1 MGTRDPALGVPAEL
15 TKRTMAISASS
26 SAQQARQALAD
37 RLAELCR
44 DAGLTGLDLAERCGW
59 SRSKSS
65 RIMNARTP
73 PSADDIRAW
82 CRACEADERT
92 TEDLI
97 ASLRTAE
104 GMWVGWRRMERAG
117 LKQAQEAR
125 LPLYER
131 TRRFRSYSSWL
142 VPGMIQTQPYTT
154 AALQAIQR
162 RRGLVDDVAGAVS
175 VRMERQRVLYQG
187 DRRFAFLVEES
198 VLRSGIGGSEIMTG
212 QLGHLIS
219 VASLPN
225 VSLGVVPMR
234 PDRERW
240 PAEGFWIYDTAQ
252 VNVELIS
259 GYLTLT
265 QPSEVAMY
273 ADAFAELAE
282 VAVYGAPARALITSA
297 MDALG

>member
-1 MGTRDPALGVPAEL
+1 
-15 TKRTMAISASS
+15 
-26 SAQQARQALAD
+26 
-37 RLAELCR
+37 
-44 DAGLTGLDLAERCGW
+44 
-59 SRSKSS
+59 
-65 RIMNARTP
+65 MNARTP

-82 CRACEADERT
+82 CRACGAEEQ

-125 LPLYER
+125 LPLYQR

-142 VPGMIQTQPYTT
+142 VPGMIQTRPYTT

-162 RRGLVDDVAGAVS
+162 RRGLVDDVAEAVAA
-175 VRMERQRVLYQG
+175 RMERQRVLYEG

-198 VLRSGIGGSEIMTG
+198 VLRAGIGGTEVMAG
-212 QLGHLIS
+212 QLGHLVS

-259 GYLTLT
+259 GYLTIT
-265 QPSEVAMY
+265 QPSKVAMY
-273 ADAFAELAE
+273 AETFAELAAL
-282 VAVYGAPARALITSA
+282 AVYGANARALITDA
-297 MDALG
+297 MGRLS

>member
-1 MGTRDPALGVPAEL
+1 
-15 TKRTMAISASS
+15 MAVSPSS
-26 SAQQARQALAD
+26 SAQQARQALAT
-37 RLAELCR
+37 RLADLCR
-44 DAGLTGLDLAERCGW
+44 DAGLTGADLAERCGW
-59 SRSKSS
+59 SKSKSS

-82 CRACEADERT
+82 CHACGAEEQ

-104 GMWVGWRRMERAG
+104 GMWVDWRRMERAG

-125 LPLYER
+125 LPLYQR
-131 TRRFRSYSSWL
+131 THRFRSYSSWL
-142 VPGMIQTQPYTT
+142 VPGMIQTQPYTA

-162 RRGLVDDVAGAVS
+162 RRGLVDDVADAVAA
-175 VRMERQRVLYQG
+175 RMERQRVLYEG

-198 VLRSGIGGSEIMTG
+198 VIRSGIGGAEVMIG
-212 QLGHLIS
+212 QLGHLIAM
-219 VASLPN
+219 ASRPN

-240 PAEGFWIYDTAQ
+240 PVEGFWIYDAAQ
-252 VNVELIS
+252 VNVELVS
-259 GYLTLT
+259 GYLTIT

-273 ADAFAELAE
+273 ADTFAELAE
-282 VAVYGAPARALITSA
+282 LAVYGAKARSLISDA
-297 MDALG
+297 MDRLG

>member
-1 MGTRDPALGVPAEL
+1 MAL
-15 TKRTMAISASS
+15 SASS

-44 DAGLTGLDLAERCGW
+44 DAGLSGLDLAERCGW

-73 PSADDIRAW
+73 PSAEDIRAW
-82 CRACEADERT
+82 CRACGAEEQ
-92 TEDLI
+92 TEDLT
-97 ASLRTAE
+97 AMLRTAE

-154 AALQAIQR
+154 AALQAIQK
-162 RRGLVDDVAGAVS
+162 RRGLVDDVAGAVAA
-175 VRMERQRVLYQG
+175 RMERQRVLYEG

-198 VLRSGIGGSEIMTG
+198 VLRAGIGGAEVMTG
-212 QLGHLIS
+212 QLGHLIA

-225 VSLGVVPMR
+225 VSLGVVPMK

-240 PAEGFWIYDTAQ
+240 PAEGFWIYDAAQ
-252 VNVELIS
+252 VNVELVS
-259 GYLTLT
+259 GYLTIT
-265 QPSEVAMY
+265 QPSEVSMY
-273 ADAFAELAE
+273 ADTFTELAAL
-282 VAVYGAPARALITSA
+282 AVYGASARTLITA
-297 MDALG
+297 AIDALG

>member
-1 MGTRDPALGVPAEL
+1 MAL
-15 TKRTMAISASS
+15 SASS

-44 DAGLTGLDLAERCGW
+44 DAGLSGLDLAERCGW

-65 RIMNARTP
+65 RIMNTRTP
-73 PSADDIRAW
+73 PSSEDIRAW
-82 CRACEADERT
+82 CRACGAEEQ

-97 ASLRTAE
+97 AMLRTAE

-154 AALQAIQR
+154 AALRAIQR
-162 RRGLVDDVAGAVS
+162 RRGLVDDVAGAVAA
-175 VRMERQRVLYQG
+175 RMERQRVLHEG

-198 VLRSGIGGSEIMTG
+198 VLRAGIGGAEVMTG

-259 GYLTLT
+259 GYLTIT
-265 QPSEVAMY
+265 QPSEVGMY
-273 ADAFAELAE
+273 AETFAELAAL
-282 VAVYGAPARALITSA
+282 AVYGSPARVLITSA
-297 MDALG
+297 MAALS

>member
-1 MGTRDPALGVPAEL
+1 MAL
-15 TKRTMAISASS
+15 SASS

-44 DAGLTGLDLAERCGW
+44 DAGLSGLDLAERCEW

-82 CRACEADERT
+82 CKACGAEEY

-97 ASLRTAE
+97 AMLRTAE

-142 VPGMIQTQPYTT
+142 VPGMIQTRPYTT

-162 RRGLVDDVAGAVS
+162 RRGLVDDVAEAVAAR
-175 VRMERQRVLYQG
+175 VERQRVLYEG
-187 DRRFAFLVEES
+187 DRTFAFLVEES
-198 VLRSGIGGSEIMTG
+198 VLRSGIGGVEVMAG

-219 VASLPN
+219 VASTPN
-225 VSLGVVPMR
+225 ISMGVVPMR

-240 PAEGFWIYDTAQ
+240 PAEGFWIYDAAQ

-273 ADAFAELAE
+273 AETFAELAAL
-282 VAVYGAPARALITSA
+282 AVYGAAARTLITSA

>member
-1 MGTRDPALGVPAEL
+1 
-15 TKRTMAISASS
+15 MAVSPYSA
-26 SAQQARQALAD
+26 AQQARQALAD
-37 RLAELCR
+37 RLAEICR
-44 DAGLTGLDLAERCGW
+44 DAGLTGADIADRCEW

-82 CRACEADERT
+82 CRACSAEDQ

-117 LKQAQEAR
+117 LKQAQESR
-125 LPLYER
+125 LPLYQR

-142 VPGMIQTQPYTT
+142 VPGMIQTRPYTT

-162 RRGLVDDVAGAVS
+162 RRGLVDDVSEAVAA
-175 VRMERQRVLYQG
+175 RMERQRVLYEG

-198 VLRSGIGGSEIMTG
+198 VLIAGIGGAEVMAG
-212 QLGHLIS
+212 QLGHLLS

-225 VSLGVVPMR
+225 ASLGVVPMR

-252 VNVELIS
+252 VNVELTS

-265 QPSEVAMY
+265 QPSEVTMY
-273 ADAFAELAE
+273 AETFAELAAL
-282 VAVYGAPARALITSA
+282 AVYGAYARSLITSA
-297 MDALG
+297 MDRLS

>member
-1 MGTRDPALGVPAEL
+1 
-15 TKRTMAISASS
+15 MAVSASS
-26 SAQQARQALAD
+26 SAQQARQALAR
-37 RLAELCR
+37 RLADLCR

-82 CRACEADERT
+82 CRACGAEEQS
-92 TEDLI
+92 EDLI

-104 GMWVGWRRMERAG
+104 GMWVEWRRMERAG
-117 LKQAQEAR
+117 LRRAQEAR
-125 LPLYER
+125 LPLYRR

-142 VPGMIQTQPYTT
+142 VPGMIQTESYTT
-154 AALQAIQR
+154 AALRAIQR
-162 RRGLVDDVAGAVS
+162 RRGLTDDVADAVAA
-175 VRMERQRVLYQG
+175 RRERQRVLYEG

-198 VLRSGIGGSEIMTG
+198 VLRVGIGGAEVMSG

-219 VASLPN
+219 VAALPH

-240 PAEGFWIYDTAQ
+240 PAEGFWIYDATQ

-259 GYLTLT
+259 GYLTVT

-273 ADAFAELAE
+273 ADTFAELAAL
-282 VAVYGAPARALITSA
+282 AVYGAAARTLITSVV
-297 MDALG
+297 DALG

>member
-1 MGTRDPALGVPAEL
+1 
-15 TKRTMAISASS
+15 MAVSASS
-26 SAQQARQALAD
+26 SAQQARQALAK
-37 RLAELCR
+37 RLADLCR

-65 RIMNARTP
+65 RIMNAKTP

-82 CRACEADERT
+82 CQACGAEDQ

-104 GMWVGWRRMERAG
+104 GMWVNWRRMERAG

-125 LPLYER
+125 LPLYQR

-162 RRGLVDDVAGAVS
+162 RRGLVDDVAEAVAA
-175 VRMERQRVLYQG
+175 RMERQRVLYEG

-198 VLRSGIGGSEIMTG
+198 VLRAGIGGAEVMSG

-225 VSLGVVPMR
+225 VSLGIVPMR

-240 PAEGFWIYDTAQ
+240 PAEGFWIYDMAQ
-252 VNVELIS
+252 VNVELVS
-259 GYLTLT
+259 GYLTIT
-265 QPSEVAMY
+265 QPSEVTMY
-273 ADAFAELAE
+273 AETFAELAAL
-282 VAVYGAPARALITSA
+282 AVYGAAARALITSA
-297 MDALG
+297 LGALG

>member
-1 MGTRDPALGVPAEL
+1 
-15 TKRTMAISASS
+15 MAVSSYS

-44 DAGLTGLDLAERCGW
+44 DAGLTGADIADRCEW
-59 SRSKSS
+59 SLSKSS

-82 CRACEADERT
+82 CRACGAEDQ

-125 LPLYER
+125 LPLYQR

-142 VPGMIQTQPYTT
+142 VPGMIQTRPYTT

-162 RRGLVDDVAGAVS
+162 RRGLVDDVAEAVAA
-175 VRMERQRVLYQG
+175 RMERQRVLYEG

-198 VLRSGIGGSEIMTG
+198 VLRAGIGGAEVMAG
-212 QLGHLIS
+212 QLGHLVS

-225 VSLGVVPMR
+225 VSLGVVPMQ

-259 GYLTLT
+259 GYLTIT

-273 ADAFAELAE
+273 AETFAELAAL
-282 VAVYGAPARALITSA
+282 AVYGANARALITDA
-297 MDALG
+297 MDRLS

>member
-1 MGTRDPALGVPAEL
+1 MAL
-15 TKRTMAISASS
+15 SASS

-37 RLAELCR
+37 RLVELCR
-44 DAGLTGLDLAERCGW
+44 DAGLSGLDLAERCAW

-73 PSADDIRAW
+73 PSAEDIRAW
-82 CRACEADERT
+82 CRACGAEDQ

-97 ASLRTAE
+97 ATLRTAE

-154 AALQAIQR
+154 AALRAIQR
-162 RRGLVDDVAGAVS
+162 RRGLVDDVADAVAA
-175 VRMERQRVLYQG
+175 RMERQRVLYEG
-187 DRRFAFLVEES
+187 DRRFAFLIEES
-198 VLRSGIGGSEIMTG
+198 VLRAGIGGADVMTG
-212 QLGHLIS
+212 QLAHLIS

-225 VSLGVVPMR
+225 VSLGVVPMG

-259 GYLTLT
+259 GYLTIT
-265 QPSEVAMY
+265 QPSEVSMY
-273 ADAFAELAE
+273 AETFAELAAL
-282 VAVYGAPARALITSA
+282 AVYGSPARALITSA
-297 MDALG
+297 VAALS

>member
-1 MGTRDPALGVPAEL
+1 MAL
-15 TKRTMAISASS
+15 SASS

-44 DAGLTGLDLAERCGW
+44 DAGLSGLDLAERCDW

-65 RIMNARTP
+65 RIMNGRTP

-82 CRACEADERT
+82 CTACGVEDQ

-97 ASLRTAE
+97 AMLRTAE

-142 VPGMIQTQPYTT
+142 VPGMIQTRPYTT

-162 RRGLVDDVAGAVS
+162 RRGLVDDVAEAVAA
-175 VRMERQRVLYQG
+175 RMERQRVLYEG
-187 DRRFAFLVEES
+187 DHTFALLVEES
-198 VLRSGIGGSEIMTG
+198 VLRSGIGGADVMTG

-219 VASLPN
+219 IASLPN

-240 PAEGFWIYDTAQ
+240 PAEGFWIYDSAQ

-265 QPSEVAMY
+265 QPSEVTMY
-273 ADAFAELAE
+273 AETFAELAAL
-282 VAVYGAPARALITSA
+282 AVYGAAARTLITSA

>member
-1 MGTRDPALGVPAEL
+1 
-15 TKRTMAISASS
+15 MAASASS
-26 SAQQARQALAD
+26 SAQQARQTLAD
-37 RLAELCR
+37 RLGEMCR
-44 DAGLTGLDLAERCGW
+44 DAGLTGRDLAARCEW
-59 SRSKSS
+59 SPSKSS
-65 RIMNARTP
+65 RIINGRTP
-73 PSADDIRAW
+73 PSTDDIRAW
-82 CRACEADERT
+82 CQACGADSQ

-97 ASLRTAE
+97 AMLRTAE
-104 GMWVGWRRMERAG
+104 GMWVGWRRMERSG

-125 LPLYER
+125 LPLYQR

-162 RRGLVDDVAGAVS
+162 RRGLVNDVAEAVAA
-175 VRMERQRVLYQG
+175 RMERQRVLYEG

-198 VLRSGIGGSEIMTG
+198 VIRSGIGGAEVMSG

-219 VASLPN
+219 IASLPN

-240 PAEGFWIYDTAQ
+240 PVEGFWIYDTAQ
-252 VNVELIS
+252 VNVELVS
-259 GYLTLT
+259 GYLTIT

-273 ADAFAELAE
+273 ADTFAELADL
-282 VAVYGAPARALITSA
+282 AVYGATARALIAAA
-297 MDALG
+297 MESLA

>member
-1 MGTRDPALGVPAEL
+1 
-15 TKRTMAISASS
+15 MAVSPYST
-26 SAQQARQALAD
+26 AQQARQALAD
-37 RLAELCR
+37 RLAEICR
-44 DAGLTGLDLAERCGW
+44 DAGLTGADIADRCEW

-82 CRACEADERT
+82 CRACNAEDQ

-117 LKQAQEAR
+117 LKQAQESR
-125 LPLYER
+125 LPLYQR

-142 VPGMIQTQPYTT
+142 VPGMIQTRPYTT

-162 RRGLVDDVAGAVS
+162 RRGLVDDVADAVAA
-175 VRMERQRVLYQG
+175 RMERQRVLYEG

-198 VLRSGIGGSEIMTG
+198 VLLAGIGGTDVMAG
-212 QLGHLIS
+212 QLGHLVS

-273 ADAFAELAE
+273 ADTFAELAAL
-282 VAVYGAPARALITSA
+282 AVYGANARALITAA
-297 MDALG
+297 MDRLS